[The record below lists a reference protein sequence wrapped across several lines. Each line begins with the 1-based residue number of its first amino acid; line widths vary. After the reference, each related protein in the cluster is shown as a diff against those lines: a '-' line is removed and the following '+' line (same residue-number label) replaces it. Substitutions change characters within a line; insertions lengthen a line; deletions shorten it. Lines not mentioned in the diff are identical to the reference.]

1 MKKHLRQTALFLLLP
16 LLTWAHEIRPGYLEI
31 KEASDHSLQIVW
43 KQPLMGEY
51 GVPLH
56 PSISSG
62 WMVDSLADVA
72 YTDTYLIKR
81 WKIAAGHIPLDAQTI
96 TIAGLEK
103 TMTDVLVQVSLLND
117 ISFTY
122 LVKPVQPFVTLN
134 VSKPQPPP
142 VWQYIQLG
150 MYHIW
155 SGFDHL
161 LFVLGLLLLV
171 KKRSR
176 LIWTITAF
184 TIAHSITLALA
195 TLHIIKVSSAFTEA
209 AIALSIVFLS
219 VEIMKTSEVFKTS
232 EVSGIMQRY
241 PWMVSFLF
249 GLLHGLGFASAL
261 QDVGLPQNNIPI
273 ALFLFNAGVEI
284 GQLAFVFVMLL
295 VVAGCRK
302 FSFSFPKWT
311 YKMPAYFIGTLAMY
325 WFIER
330 LIGVF

>member
-1 MKKHLRQTALFLLLP
+1 MKKHFLHIAWLLLLP
-16 LLTWAHEIRPGYLEI
+16 ILTWAHEIRPGYLEI
-31 KEASDHSLQIVW
+31 KEDADHTLQITW

-56 PSISSG
+56 PSISAG
-62 WMVDSLADVA
+62 WMIDSLAVKT
-72 YTDTYLIKR
+72 YTETYLIKR
-81 WKIAAGHIPLDAQTI
+81 WNIPVNHISLDEQTI

-103 TMTDVLVQVSLLND
+103 TMTDVLVQISLLNN

-122 LVKPVQPFVTLN
+122 LIKPIQPFVKLHL
-134 VSKPQPPP
+134 SKPQPPP

-171 KKRSR
+171 KKRSK

-209 AIALSIVFLS
+209 AIALSIVFLA
-219 VEIMKTSEVFKTS
+219 VEIVNHKRGKDGFAWH
-232 EVSGIMQRY
+232 Y
-241 PWMVSFLF
+241 PWLVSFLF

-261 QDVGLPQNNIPI
+261 QDVGLPENNIPL
-273 ALFLFNAGVEI
+273 ALFLFNTGVEI
-284 GQLAFVFVMLL
+284 GQFVFVFVMLL
-295 VVAGCRK
+295 VVAGFKR
-302 FSFSFPKWT
+302 FSFSFPKWV
-311 YKMPAYFIGTLAMY
+311 YKIPAYLIGTMAMY

-330 LIGVF
+330 VVAVF